1 MPGVTDIRTPLGDV
15 LRKRQGVCQDFA
27 HLMIALIRC
36 AGLPARYVSG
46 YLETESVRSPGGLVG
61 ATASHAWVEVYL
73 PSGMWVGIDPTNDM
87 LEGERHV
94 QIGIGRDYGDVPP
107 LRGVFKGAKRQQLS
121 VMVTV
126 SRTTGEMVNG
136 S

>member
-1 MPGVTDIRTPLGDV
+1 MHSPITPELEQLAKQQLPSSASFAESMQGLCSYIYETFTYMPGVTDIRTPLGDV

-61 ATASHAWVEVYL
+61 A
-73 PSGMWVGIDPTNDM
+73 
-87 LEGERHV
+87 
-94 QIGIGRDYGDVPP
+94 
-107 LRGVFKGAKRQQLS
+107 
-121 VMVTV
+121 MVTV
-126 SRTTGEMVNG
+126 SRTTGEMVHG